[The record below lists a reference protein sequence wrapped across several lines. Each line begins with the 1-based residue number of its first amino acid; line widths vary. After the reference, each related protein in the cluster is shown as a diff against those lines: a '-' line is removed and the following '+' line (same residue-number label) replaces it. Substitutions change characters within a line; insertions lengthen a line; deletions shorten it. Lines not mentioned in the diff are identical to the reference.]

1 MEVQEMKRAVK
12 KCYHWAG
19 TGAICQFV
27 IMMAVAMLSSFG
39 VAIYGAVQ
47 GWDMDRMQSV
57 MMAPGFLMAVNA
69 LSYLIANPTAAV
81 IGLAGAGKLKGSKA
95 IFQKSKLSGS
105 VIFYVAMIGLGL
117 QGLSMLIQSV
127 VAYLLQNDGMGLL
140 SSMDMSFTGNIGS
153 NLVILIY
160 FVIIAPVTE
169 EILYRGMILRN
180 LSVVNTRFAI
190 VASALMFGLMHGNL
204 MQCIIGFLI
213 GLLFAAATIKA
224 QSIWPAIIGHM
235 TINANAMLLN
245 LMTSLLTTEQ
255 LGIFTLCWMA
265 ALLLA
270 GVVFTIIMR
279 KKNREFFTF
288 AKVAEEQREYTWKLF
303 LKRPAVWIFAII
315 YLVMIIGGFLV

>member
-105 VIFYVAMIGLGL
+105 VIFYVAMIGW
-117 QGLSMLIQSV
+117 
-127 VAYLLQNDGMGLL
+127 AYRD
-140 SSMDMSFTGNIGS
+140 
-153 NLVILIY
+153 
-160 FVIIAPVTE
+160 
-169 EILYRGMILRN
+169 
-180 LSVVNTRFAI
+180 
-190 VASALMFGLMHGNL
+190 
-204 MQCIIGFLI
+204 
-213 GLLFAAATIKA
+213 
-224 QSIWPAIIGHM
+224 
-235 TINANAMLLN
+235 
-245 LMTSLLTTEQ
+245 
-255 LGIFTLCWMA
+255 
-265 ALLLA
+265 
-270 GVVFTIIMR
+270 
-279 KKNREFFTF
+279 
-288 AKVAEEQREYTWKLF
+288 
-303 LKRPAVWIFAII
+303 
-315 YLVMIIGGFLV
+315 